1 MLQESKNNLVF
12 INNNENDIKQE
23 SVEITDE
30 MISEF
35 IREIIILE
43 EDSLYTARANIKER
57 IIAIA
62 KTKVR

>member
-1 MLQESKNNLVF
+1 MPEE
-12 INNNENDIKQE
+12 NNENDIKQE